1 MEQIWV
7 ETRSVFMKTLNLPFK
22 VTVLLLAGLAA
33 SNASGIGVARAA
45 QASAGSAAAAS
56 TGSIRSA
63 ADGPTRPFYEARQWR
78 AAWTPEAM
86 EQLRRVL
93 DSRDGHGLDHLTFL
107 ERDAA
112 AGDAAARDVAFTK
125 AALRYAVALS
135 RGAADPNEIYD
146 VYTLPGVQTN
156 LAAGLNDALDKGRLR
171 DWLNGLAPQDEAYMV
186 LSRAYVG
193 AQMGAARQ
201 PNVSIGGGGLIK
213 EGDSG
218 QRVQAVVQKLHGLGY
233 LPSQRGG
240 STYTSEVARAVER
253 LQADYGLSVDGVV
266 GPRTMEA
273 LTFDAAARARALAVA
288 LERMRWLERNPPANR
303 IDVNIAAADLEYY
316 RGGALADRRKV
327 VVGEPAHPTP
337 QLQSGLYRL
346 VANPT
351 WTVPKS
357 IERNELANVSSSY
370 LRSRN
375 MVRQGGWIVQQ
386 PGPENALGMVK
397 FDMDNNH
404 AIYLHDT
411 NAPHLFTEEQR
422 YFSHGCVRVEDA
434 LGFAETLARDAQIT
448 SEWQAARNKEGETFV
463 RLPEQIPVRLVYQD
477 VFVRDGKPVFRLDPY
492 GWNDEVATKLGFEAG
507 SRKPI
512 QLQARDIGP

>member
-1 MEQIWV
+1 M
-7 ETRSVFMKTLNLPFK
+7 TSNFPFK
-22 VTVLLLAGLAA
+22 VTALLLAGLAA
-33 SNASGIGVARAA
+33 SNASSVGVARAA
-45 QASAGSAAAAS
+45 QGSTSGSASGVAAVSSGA
-56 TGSIRSA
+56 IRSA
-63 ADGPTRPFYEARQWR
+63 ADGPTRAFYEARQWR
-78 AAWTPEAM
+78 AAWTPQAIE
-86 EQLRRVL
+86 ELRQVL
-93 DSRDGHGLDHLTFL
+93 GTRNGHGLDHLTFL
-107 ERDAA
+107 EESAS

-135 RGAADPNEIYD
+135 RGAADPNKIYD

-156 LAAGLNDALDKGRLR
+156 LVAGLNDALQKGSLA
-171 DWLNGLAPQDEAYMV
+171 DWLNGLAPQNEAYKV

-193 AQMGAARQ
+193 AQMGAGQ
-201 PNVSIGGGGLIK
+201 SSSSIGGGGLIK

-218 QRVQAVVQKLHGLGY
+218 QRVQAVIQRLQELGY
-233 LPSQRGG
+233 LQSQQRG
-240 STYTSEVARAVER
+240 STYISEVAQAVER
-253 LQADYGLSVDGVV
+253 LQADYGLSIDGVV
-266 GPRTMEA
+266 GPRTMDA

-316 RGGALADRRKV
+316 RDGALADRRKV
-327 VVGEPAHPTP
+327 VVGEPANPTP

-370 LRSRN
+370 LRNRD
-375 MVRQGGWIVQQ
+375 MVRKDGWIVQQ
-386 PGPENALGMVK
+386 SGPENALGLVK
-397 FDMDNNH
+397 FDMDNKH

-434 LGFAETLARDAQIT
+434 LGFAETLASDAQIM
-448 SEWQAARNKEGETFV
+448 SDWQAARAEDKETFV

-477 VFVRDGKPVFRLDPY
+477 VFVRDGQPVFRLDPY
-492 GWNDEVATKLGFEAG
+492 GWNDEVAVKLGFEAG

-512 QLQARDIGP
+512 QLKARDIGP